1 MNAVSSTVLPAG
13 LVAYP
18 VTCDGMYP
26 TLGQQDIVLA
36 APINAPAGDGLYVFD
51 IGDTIPGSIAIYR
64 VWGIK
69 RAGELKAALSKDTEQ
84 YWKGGN
90 PDPDIVSIDWFK
102 AHVLGKVAVH
112 CRVVD
117 SGVLRGLS

>member
-1 MNAVSSTVLPAG
+1 MNAVSSTVLPSG
-13 LVAYP
+13 LVGYAVP
-18 VTCDGMYP
+18 GDAMHP
-26 TLGQQDIVLA
+26 TLSSQDIVLA
-36 APINAPAGDGLYVFD
+36 APVDGPAGEGLYVFD
-51 IGDTIPGSIAIYR
+51 TGDTSPGSIAIYR
-64 VWGIK
+64 VLGVQQD
-69 RAGELKAALSKDTEQ
+69 GEQRAALSKDNER
-84 YWKGGN
+84 YWKGAG

>member
-1 MNAVSSTVLPAG
+1 MNAVSSSVLPTG

-18 VTCDGMYP
+18 VPGDAMHP
-26 TLGQQDIVLA
+26 TLNAQDIVLA
-36 APINAPAGDGLYVFD
+36 APVDGPAGEGLYVFD

-64 VWGIK
+64 VW
-69 RAGELKAALSKDTEQ
+69 ATHHDGEIKAALSKDNEH
-84 YWKGGN
+84 YWKNGHPN
-90 PDPDIVSIDWFK
+90 PDIVSIDWFK